1 MSGNTK
7 YLFRQ
12 ITLSHFRE
20 KKPNTKQ
27 LFENP
32 KKENSLSP
40 QPYVRRTHYSGHRL
54 NPPLPLRR
62 RRESSPCNWNLR
74 RHSIRSISVHFE
86 IESKASHFLCCF
98 FLLCHSI
105 RYPRSVSI
113 NLWDSITDV
122 CVILE
127 FVTLDLFS
135 LSILKILSTLH
146 AFVYCEFIWIS
157 S

>member
-20 KKPNTKQ
+20 KNSNTKQ

-40 QPYVRRTHYSGHRL
+40 QPSVRRTHYSGHRL
-54 NPPLPLRR
+54 NLPLPLRR
-62 RRESSPCNWNLR
+62 RRECSSCNWNLC

-86 IESKASHFLCCF
+86 IESKASHFLCFF
-98 FLLCHSI
+98 FL
-105 RYPRSVSI
+105 
-113 NLWDSITDV
+113 
-122 CVILE
+122 
-127 FVTLDLFS
+127 F
-135 LSILKILSTLH
+135 
-146 AFVYCEFIWIS
+146 
-157 S
+157 